1 MGALYMPSTLD
12 GTAQD
17 DAHTRAWLWADK
29 EDSGVGGR
37 ESLVPESLVPETR

>member
-12 GTAQD
+12 RTARD
-17 DAHTRAWLWADK
+17 DAHTGAWLWADE

-37 ESLVPESLVPETR
+37 GSLVPETR